1 MSYNAH
7 NAHNRSI
14 LAKSLVAA
22 LESKGFRP
30 INMPKTQEIVFEWKI
45 TSQGQQTPVR
55 ILIYTSIDKRGGA
68 MRWYGTDAIRICG
81 VRTMADGSEK
91 GIIKRKR
98 VNRVGQ
104 TNAIIERTLERARS
118 AYSEARSA
126 YQNPTYCGCGAMEF
140 ITKKGKPC
148 CSVLCWKK

>member
-1 MSYNAH
+1 MTYNAQ
-7 NAHNRSI
+7 NAQNRSI

-22 LESKGFRP
+22 LEGKGFTCV
-30 INMPKTQEIVFEWKI
+30 NMPNTKEIVYEWKI
-45 TSQGQQTPVR
+45 TSQVR
-55 ILIYTSIDKRGGA
+55 ILIYTSIDKRDTT

-98 VNRVGQ
+98 VNRVGFN
-104 TNAIIERTLERARS
+104 TEIIERTLDRARS
-118 AYSEARSA
+118 AYTEARGA

-148 CSVLCWKK
+148 CSALCWKK

>member
-1 MSYNAH
+1 MTYNAQ
-7 NAHNRSI
+7 NAQNRAI

-22 LESKGFRP
+22 LEGKGFTRV
-30 INMPKTQEIVFEWKI
+30 NMPSTQEIVYEWKI
-45 TSQGQQTPVR
+45 MAQGQQTPVR

-98 VNRVGQ
+98 VNRVGF
-104 TNAIIERTLERARS
+104 TTEIIERTLDRARS
-118 AYSEARSA
+118 AYTEARGA
-126 YQNPTYCGCGAMEF
+126 YLNPTYCGCGAMEF

-148 CSVLCWKK
+148 CSALCWKK